1 MTEEEEVARIR
12 AIYPDARALAQ
23 GTQTFVHL
31 PAITIVTSAGAVE
44 REALLC
50 PSGHS
55 GYTTRLFLD
64 RKIETGLANWTEHNL
79 FTRKW
84 VTWSWNNI
92 LADQP
97 WGSILANHL
106 AAFR

>member
-1 MTEEEEVARIR
+1 MNPEDEIARIQG
-12 AIYPDARALAQ
+12 IYPDARALSEGAI
-23 GTQTFVHL
+23 TFVHL
-31 PAITIVTSAGAVE
+31 PKITIATKAGDIE

-50 PSGHS
+50 PYGHS

-64 RKIETGLANWTEHNL
+64 ATVPTGLANWTEHTL

-84 VTWSWNNI
+84 FTWSWNNI
-92 LADQP
+92 VANQA
-97 WGSILANHL
+97 WTAILANHL